1 MFTIKPIDKQLILNE
16 LKGKTQVVTIENY
29 AVIGGL
35 SSAVNRAL
43 TENKAAVLLRKIE
56 IVKLRQQTD
65 VPIQTEGFDLVV
77 QLIFETILANELD
90 R

>member
-43 TENKAAVLLRKIE
+43 TENKVAVPLRKIE

>member
-43 TENKAAVLLRKIE
+43 TENKAAVPLRKIE

>member
-1 MFTIKPIDKQLILNE
+1 MILNE

-35 SSAVNRAL
+35 SSAVNRDL
-43 TENKAAVLLRKIE
+43 TENKAAVPLRKIE